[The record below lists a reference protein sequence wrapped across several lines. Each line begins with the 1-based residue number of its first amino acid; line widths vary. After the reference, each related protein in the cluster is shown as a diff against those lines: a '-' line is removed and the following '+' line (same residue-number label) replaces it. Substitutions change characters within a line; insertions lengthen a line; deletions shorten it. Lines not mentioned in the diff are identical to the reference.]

1 LAQEII
7 RRSISKTEK
16 KYVFLNRKFIIIK
29 LNYEFFIANRL
40 NASKEHKSSVSSPI
54 IKIAIVAIAL
64 GIVVMMISIAT
75 SVGLQEK
82 IREKVS
88 GFNGHIQLTNFDNN
102 SSEIT
107 LIPVSKEQ
115 DFYPEFNSVE
125 GVKKVQVFATKAGII
140 RTKTDFEGVVVKGV
154 GSDYDWSFFKDYLV
168 EGNLP
173 VYSEKRSLDI
183 LLSRHIVD
191 RLQFKIGDEFNTIFL
206 KDDPNIPPSIRVFKL
221 VGIYNSGFKDFDESI
236 MIADI
241 KQIQKLNRWEENQ
254 VGGFEIFLDDFEK
267 IEEKSRLIY
276 TQTPSDMNTEA
287 IVHKFPGIFEWIKL
301 FDNNTLLIIIIMVL
315 VAGINMTTAL
325 LVLILERTQMIGILK
340 AMGSTNWSIRKI
352 FLYNASYLILRGLF
366 WGNLI
371 GISILLIQYYFG
383 VIALNPETYYVKEVP
398 VYFSIRHIL
407 LLNIG
412 TLTLCLLMLL
422 IPSWII
428 TKISPVNAIK
438 FE

>member
-1 LAQEII
+1 
-7 RRSISKTEK
+7 
-16 KYVFLNRKFIIIK
+16 
-29 LNYEFFIANRL
+29 
-40 NASKEHKSSVSSPI
+40 
-54 IKIAIVAIAL
+54 
-64 GIVVMMISIAT
+64 
-75 SVGLQEK
+75 
-82 IREKVS
+82 
-88 GFNGHIQLTNFDNN
+88 
-102 SSEIT
+102 
-107 LIPVSKEQ
+107 
-115 DFYPEFNSVE
+115 
-125 GVKKVQVFATKAGII
+125 
-140 RTKTDFEGVVVKGV
+140 
-154 GSDYDWSFFKDYLV
+154 
-168 EGNLP
+168 
-173 VYSEKRSLDI
+173 
-183 LLSRHIVD
+183 
-191 RLQFKIGDEFNTIFL
+191 
-206 KDDPNIPPSIRVFKL
+206 
-221 VGIYNSGFKDFDESI
+221 
-236 MIADI
+236 
-241 KQIQKLNRWEENQ
+241 
-254 VGGFEIFLDDFEK
+254 
-267 IEEKSRLIY
+267 
-276 TQTPSDMNTEA
+276 MNTEA